1 MLSQALKSLLT
12 KSHFSLKVTTKRPKR
27 KMQLITGCQHK
38 KKLILDNVLGNF
50 TSGSQLSLMKT
61 LHQQISRVIIKL
73 WTTLYCLCFLKF
85 QTSSYLG
92 SERLGTG
99 LWMNNAE
106 L

>member
-12 KSHFSLKVTTKRPKR
+12 KLHFSLKVTTKRPKR

-61 LHQQISRVIIKL
+61 LHLFI
-73 WTTLYCLCFLKF
+73 CFNK
-85 QTSSYLG
+85 S
-92 SERLGTG
+92 
-99 LWMNNAE
+99 AE
-106 L
+106 LS